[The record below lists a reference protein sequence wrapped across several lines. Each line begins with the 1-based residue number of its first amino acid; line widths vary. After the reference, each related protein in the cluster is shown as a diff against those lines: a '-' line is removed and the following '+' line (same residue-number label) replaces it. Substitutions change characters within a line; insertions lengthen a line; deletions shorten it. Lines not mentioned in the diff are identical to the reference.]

1 MKKFFNFEVIA
12 ILLLAVLVIVA
23 ASLSPQSS
31 HLGALICWVLVAV
44 IYMLRTRKAEKQLIT
59 EQEYNLELCN
69 YQAEQAKRIKE
80 LEREKEAADNSAA
93 DELKQAQAKILV
105 LEKQLREADAKAA
118 DLAKPVETIKAEKP
132 QVKKP
137 RQKKSITDIKATLN
151 QKDKEKK

>member
-1 MKKFFNFEVIA
+1 MKKFFNFEVI
-12 ILLLAVLVIVA
+12 IMLLLAVLAIVA
-23 ASLSPQSS
+23 ASLTPGSS
-31 HLGALICWVLVAV
+31 HLGAHICWVLVAV
-44 IYMLRTRKAEKQLIT
+44 IYMLRTRKAEKDLVT
-59 EQEYNLELCN
+59 EQLYNLELCN

-80 LEREKEAADNSAA
+80 LEREKESADKSTA

-118 DLAKPVETIKAEKP
+118 DIAKPVATIKAEKP

-151 QKDKEKK
+151 QKDKQKK